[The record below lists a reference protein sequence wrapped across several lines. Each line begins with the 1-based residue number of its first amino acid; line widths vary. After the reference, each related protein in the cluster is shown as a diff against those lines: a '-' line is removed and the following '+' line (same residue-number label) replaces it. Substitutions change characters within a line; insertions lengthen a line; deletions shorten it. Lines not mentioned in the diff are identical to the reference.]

1 MELSA
6 ELPSPQDSRFVRT
19 RLLADVLDAAL
30 PPDHPLATAPELRLS
45 DLAGQPWIYGT
56 EGPWHDITTADP
68 RPTTHVR
75 LDVLPDGGI
84 ARLRLHGTLT
94 PPAAD

>member
-1 MELSA
+1 M
-6 ELPSPQDSRFVRT
+6 
-19 RLLADVLDAAL
+19 
-30 PPDHPLATAPELRLS
+30 
-45 DLAGQPWIYGT
+45 
-56 EGPWHDITTADP
+56 TTADP